1 MSSTG
6 ENSKSELEQIAA
18 QVLETEAKELMRASR
33 FIGPPLI
40 RTAEIILNHAGKIVV
55 SGIGKSG
62 HIGEKIVATLC
73 STGIQAVFV
82 HAAEALHG
90 DLGVYSPGD
99 PTLLISKSGSTEE
112 LLRLIPILREFQ
124 SPLIGLLG
132 KMNSPLAKRVDL
144 VLDASVEREA
154 DPLGIVPTSSTTL
167 TMAIGDALAAVLMA
181 YRKFEKKDFA
191 RFHPGGDLG
200 RRLSLTVK
208 DIMHPLSDVAV
219 ARRDQ
224 NIREVV
230 IAMTDFPQ
238 GAALVLDEHRHLEG
252 IITDGDLRRCL
263 LQNGDIDKRRAE
275 EVMTPHPVTLTS
287 DSTLEE
293 AISLM
298 ENRESQISVL
308 PVLDQQGDTCVGLL
322 RLHDINQ
329 TRLFA

>member
-1 MSSTG
+1 MKP
-6 ENSKSELEQIAA
+6 SKLKTPEVLTDIAS
-18 QVLETEAKELMRASR
+18 QVLKTEANELIRASGI
-33 FIGPPLI
+33 IGPAI
-40 RTAEIILNHAGKIVV
+40 IKSAEIILNHSGKVVV

-132 KMNSPLAKRVDL
+132 KMNSPLAKRVDI

-154 DPLGIVPTSSTTL
+154 DPLGVVPTSSTTL
-167 TMAIGDALAAVLMA
+167 TMAIGDALAAVLMTN
-181 YRKFEKKDFA
+181 RQFGVEDFA
-191 RFHPGGDLG
+191 RYHPGGDLG
-200 RRLSLTVK
+200 RRLSLFVR
-208 DIMHPLSDVAV
+208 DIMHPLEEVAV
-219 ARRDQ
+219 ARREQ
-224 NIREVV
+224 KIRDVV
-230 IAMTDFPQ
+230 ISMTDYPQ
-238 GAALVLDEHRHLEG
+238 GAALVLDENEHLEG

-263 LQNGDIDKRRAE
+263 IRNGDIDRKTVE
-275 EVMTPHPVTLTS
+275 TIMTPSPVWLTTKATL
-287 DSTLEE
+287 DE
-293 AISLM
+293 AMALM

-308 PVLDQQGDTCVGLL
+308 PILDPSDNHCVGLL
-322 RLHDINQ
+322 RIHDIQQ
-329 TRLFA
+329 TRLRF

>member
-1 MSSTG
+1 MTSQR
-6 ENSKSELEQIAA
+6 ENSPENLARIAA
-18 QVLETEAKELMRASR
+18 QVLQTEANELIRASTL
-33 FIGPPLI
+33 IGPSI
-40 RTAEIILNHAGKIVV
+40 VKTAKIILHHSGKIVV

-99 PTLLISKSGSTEE
+99 PTLIISKSGSTEE

-132 KMNSPLAKRVDL
+132 KVNSPLAKRVDL
-144 VLDASVEREA
+144 VLDASVEKEA

-200 RRLSLTVK
+200 RRLTLTVK
-208 DIMHPLSDVAV
+208 DIMQPLSEVAV
-219 ARRDQ
+219 AHKEQ
-224 NIREVV
+224 HIREVV
-230 IAMTDFPQ
+230 IAMTDNPQ
-238 GAALVLDEHRHLEG
+238 G
-252 IITDGDLRRCL
+252 
-263 LQNGDIDKRRAE
+263 
-275 EVMTPHPVTLTS
+275 
-287 DSTLEE
+287 
-293 AISLM
+293 
-298 ENRESQISVL
+298 
-308 PVLDQQGDTCVGLL
+308 
-322 RLHDINQ
+322 
-329 TRLFA
+329 

>member
-1 MSSTG
+1 M
-6 ENSKSELEQIAA
+6 
-18 QVLETEAKELMRASR
+18 
-33 FIGPPLI
+33 
-40 RTAEIILNHAGKIVV
+40 V

-99 PTLLISKSGSTEE
+99 PTLIISKSGSTEE

-144 VLDASVEREA
+144 VLDASVEKEA

-181 YRKFEKKDFA
+181 YRHFEKKDFA

-200 RRLSLTVK
+200 RRLTLTVK
-208 DIMHPLSDVAV
+208 DIMQPLSEVAV
-219 ARRDQ
+219 AHKQQ

-230 IAMTDFPQ
+230 IAMTDNPQ
-238 GAALVLDEHRHLEG
+238 GAALVLDDNRHLEG

-263 LQNGDIDKRRAE
+263 VQNGDIDVREAGSI
-275 EVMTPHPVTLTS
+275 MSPDPVYLTTN
-287 DSTLEE
+287 STLEE
-293 AISLM
+293 AVVLM

-308 PVLDQQGDTCVGLL
+308 PVVNPDDGSCVGLV

-329 TRLFA
+329 TRLLL